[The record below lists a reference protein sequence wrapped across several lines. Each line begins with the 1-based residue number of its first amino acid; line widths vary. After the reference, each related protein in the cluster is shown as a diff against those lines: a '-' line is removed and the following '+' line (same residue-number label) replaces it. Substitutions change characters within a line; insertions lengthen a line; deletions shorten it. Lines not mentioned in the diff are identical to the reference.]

1 MFSVG
6 SQALCRFA
14 KEDIPSVIPEGGEAV
29 YTVKLLSPPP
39 AGVNVSI
46 ILTPLDSL
54 VAFTTDIIFLFNASN
69 WDMQQRFLLFG
80 VNDDDI
86 LDSPYVSQV
95 QVESYSSSL
104 NFSTSPGGLFPIA
117 NLTLLLQDS
126 DRGTYCVCVLQICVE
141 QGWVLNQCC

>member
-14 KEDIPSVIPEGGEAV
+14 KEDLPSVIPEGGEAV
-29 YTVKLLSPPP
+29 YTVELLKSPP

-54 VAFTTDIIFLFNASN
+54 VAFTTDNVIQFNASN
-69 WDMQQRFLLFG
+69 WDMKQRFILFG

-86 LDSPYVSQV
+86 IDSPYVSQV
-95 QVESYSSSL
+95 NVESYSSSL
-104 NFSTSPGGLFPIA
+104 NFSTFPGGSFPPG

-126 DRGTYCVCVLQICVE
+126 DRGTYCVCLRFGI
-141 QGWVLNQCC
+141 